1 MDLNAIDFPTLLT
14 YGIGVVI
21 IVGGPIGIMY
31 IRNLKN
37 VISTVATASYDLAA
51 VCTEVGELMAAFSA
65 AMEDDNIT
73 PEEWAKIKSEWSD
86 IVKYYAQCEAVFD
99 TISGMIKKIK

>member
-14 YGIGVVI
+14 YILGVVI

-31 IRNLKN
+31 VRNLKD
-37 VISTVATASYDLAA
+37 VIATVAAAAYDLAA
-51 VCTEVGELMAAFSA
+51 VSTEVGELMASFSA

-73 PEEWAKIKSEWSD
+73 PEEWVKIKEEWSD

-99 TISGMIKKIK
+99 TISGMIKRIK